1 MRVSEMASMAYK
13 VYSINRIHGI
23 PDGQAS
29 SPYSFEGISNVRR
42 YADNFAKV
50 NGLQKSHDKRAGN
63 NADNVKANS
72 VDKAQSVSGTAS
84 SQSQSASSAVSAT
97 TTEEERK
104 NVLNSYTAY
113 MQSAIAS
120 SGLDLLV

>member
-23 PDGQAS
+23 SDGQAS
-29 SPYSFEGISNVRR
+29 NPYSFEGISNVRR

-50 NGLQKSHDKRAGN
+50 NELQKSHDNRSDGK
-63 NADNVKANS
+63 ADNVKANGA
-72 VDKAQSVSGTAS
+72 DKTQSVSDTAS
-84 SQSQSASSAVSAT
+84 SQSQSASPAVSAT